1 MNLQRFSPA
10 RTASGCR
17 DALQLKSCTDYMSMH
32 DSAYLK
38 SRLISHIL
46 SYRRFSS
53 SYISPCDIGALAKNI
68 SLVSRTSNEP
78 KYSGIACP
86 LVGCSSAHQR
96 QFSPIDK
103 HIKFNRMNGSPGK
116 PPAHRMHISKQK
128 ESLLLFSVSRVIQ
141 SARRPAG
148 RQQHKEIQ

>member
-1 MNLQRFSPA
+1 MNLQRSSPT
-10 RTASGCR
+10 RTASRCR
-17 DALQLKSCTDYMSMH
+17 DALQLKNCTEYMSMH
-32 DSAYLK
+32 DLAYLK
-38 SRLISHIL
+38 SRSISHIL

-53 SYISPCDIGALAKNI
+53 SYIPPCDIGARTKNI

-103 HIKFNRMNGSPGK
+103 HIKFNRMNGSPGEL
-116 PPAHRMHISKQK
+116 PAYRMHISKQK
-128 ESLLLFSVSRVIQ
+128 ESLHLLTVSRVIQ
-141 SARRPAG
+141 SARRSAG